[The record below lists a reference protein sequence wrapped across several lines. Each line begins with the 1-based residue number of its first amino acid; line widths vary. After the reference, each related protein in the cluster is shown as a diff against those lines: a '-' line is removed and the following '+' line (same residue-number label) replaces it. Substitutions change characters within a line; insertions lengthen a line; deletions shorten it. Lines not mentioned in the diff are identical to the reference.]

1 MEEGKGQGPS
11 VLPESRRNGQV
22 GFGWSEGKEG
32 GRRHSGGAP
41 PPAGKQ
47 DLATHSW
54 VMSRNGKISGG
65 HSADPSA
72 MPADALERRNQQ
84 PIPSRPS
91 RTKQLPEG
99 SLWQRLSPWT
109 SGFSSGR
116 PASPMGDREH
126 RRSNALL
133 YSEPI

>member
-1 MEEGKGQGPS
+1 MFFLKVEGTDRSNLAGQK
-11 VLPESRRNGQV
+11 VR
-22 GFGWSEGKEG
+22 KEG
-32 GRRHSGGAP
+32 EDTLGEPP
-41 PPAGKQ
+41 PPAEKQ

-54 VMSRNGKISGG
+54 VMSRNRKISGG

-99 SLWQRLSPWT
+99 
-109 SGFSSGR
+109 FSSGHL
-116 PASPMGDREH
+116 ASPMGDRKH